1 MAIIELDTKKPIE
14 KADEYSYKYV
24 DKITS
29 YHCSNSE
36 VWLGCEVMDED
47 TLEPVRH
54 YFVFNAF
61 DVLNCGITDKAHIKK
76 NLKKFIDKL

>member
-1 MAIIELDTKKPIE
+1 
-14 KADEYSYKYV
+14 
-24 DKITS
+24 
-29 YHCSNSE
+29 
-36 VWLGCEVMDED
+36 MDED